1 MDSKQLLELFT
12 TNELIPK
19 QFANRAAVQ
28 SHLALDPFGSGLDAA
43 QYVALLDKRVTE
55 HNLRVLASCYSRIR
69 LSRVAELLDLSSV
82 EVEDELCEVANN
94 NRISIVKGTEAI
106 GQQLSILYSAC

>member
-1 MDSKQLLELFT
+1 M
-12 TNELIPK
+12 
-19 QFANRAAVQ
+19 Q

-94 NRISIVKGTEAI
+94 NRISPIVKGTEAI
-106 GQQLSILYSAC
+106 GQQLSILYCTC